1 MNLLQFVSD
10 IFNDLVIINKFLQMI
25 KYNEINDFESFLV
38 FFISFIDVSDN
49 FLFDDIEK
57 HELFLDWKILDCFKS
72 RNIFRDDFSNFFL
85 EKKHFALK
93 ESYMIH
99 MIA

>member
-57 HELFLDWKILDCFKS
+57 HELFLD
-72 RNIFRDDFSNFFL
+72 
-85 EKKHFALK
+85 
-93 ESYMIH
+93 
-99 MIA
+99 